1 MTEVSA
7 VQPMIHKFYL
17 NGEYIVLDVNS
28 GCVHLPDQL
37 TYELLDTYDG
47 TNPDEA
53 RAALGRIDRRRP
65 FVRYNGS
72 GVYRRA

>member
-17 NGEYIVLDVNS
+17 NGEYIALDVNS

-53 RAALGRIDRRRP
+53 RAALGDRYPAAEIEEAIAEAASR
-65 FVRYNGS
+65 
-72 GVYRRA
+72 